1 MENSIFK
8 PMKQLLLILVCMMA
22 IQTNAQSDMKESYVI
37 EVTTFQF
44 KKEVTPEVF
53 WAADKAVEAN
63 YTAQQPGYISRESGY
78 AKDQNEVLVL
88 VKWKTM
94 EDAEASMKKF
104 MADGSVKDYAMMIDG
119 STMKMMRYIVE

>member
-1 MENSIFK
+1 
-8 PMKQLLLILVCMMA
+8 MKQLLFILICMMA

-44 KKEVTPEVF
+44 KGDVTAEAF
-53 WAADKAVEAN
+53 WAADKAVESN

-78 AKDQNEVLVL
+78 AEDQNEVLVL

-104 MADGSVKDYAMMIDG
+104 MADSSVKDYAMMIDG
-119 STMKMMRYIVE
+119 STMKMMRYLVE